1 MTKMNKEIF
10 DKILINDKNLIDKAM
25 AKKFEDDNPLSEA
38 LIYASDSGKRIR
50 PLVFLET
57 VKMLLGKEA
66 IDEKI
71 IDFSLCLEMVHAYSL
86 VHDDM
91 PCMDNDD
98 YRRGKLTV
106 HKKFGEDL
114 AVLVGDS
121 LLTFAFENIL
131 DLSVYDQRF
140 LLPGKYLAKA
150 SGKEGMIK
158 GQVFDIKADKNVDLA
173 YVLDVYKNKTARLFM
188 AALVMAG
195 LYAGVS
201 DEKIKKL
208 EDYAYYLGLS
218 FQLQDDI
225 LDKYDEIELNIL
237 SCISMDEAKKLLLD
251 FNKKAK
257 ENIKDF
263 KDNDFHIYLIDY
275 LTERI
280 KWKSILDKDLF

>member
-1 MTKMNKEIF
+1 MNKEIF
-10 DKILINDKNLIDKAM
+10 DEILINDKNLIDKAM

-208 EDYAYYLGLS
+208 EEYAYYLGLS

-280 KWKSILDKDLF
+280 K

>member
-1 MTKMNKEIF
+1 MTKMNKEVF
-10 DKILINDKNLIDKAM
+10 DEILINDKNLIDKAM
-25 AKKFEDDNPLSEA
+25 AKKFEDDNPLREA

-50 PLVFLET
+50 PVVFLET
-57 VKMLLGKEA
+57 VKMLLGEEA

-71 IDFSLCLEMVHAYSL
+71 IDLALSLEMVHAYSL

-121 LLTFAFENIL
+121 LLSFAFENVL
-131 DLSVYDQRF
+131 DLSIYDQRF
-140 LLPGKYLAKA
+140 LLPGKYLARA
-150 SGKEGMIK
+150 CGKDGMIR
-158 GQVFDIKADKNVDLA
+158 GQVFDIKAKKNADLS

-195 LYAGVS
+195 LYAKVS

-208 EDYAYYLGLS
+208 QDYAYYLGLS

>member
-1 MTKMNKEIF
+1 MTKMNKEVF
-10 DKILINDKNLIDKAM
+10 DEILINDKKLIDKAM
-25 AKKFEDDNPLSEA
+25 EKKFEDDNPLKEA

-50 PLVFLET
+50 PVVFLET
-57 VKMLLGKEA
+57 IKMLLGEEA

-71 IDFSLCLEMVHAYSL
+71 IDLALSLEMVHAYSL

-121 LLTFAFENIL
+121 LLSFAFENVL
-131 DLSVYDQRF
+131 DLSIYDQRF
-140 LLPGKYLAKA
+140 LLPGKYLARA
-150 SGKEGMIK
+150 CGKDGMIK
-158 GQVFDIKADKNVDLA
+158 GQVFDIKAKKSADLS

-195 LYAGVS
+195 LYAKVS
-201 DEKIKKL
+201 DKKIKKL

-280 KWKSILDKDLF
+280 K

>member
-1 MTKMNKEIF
+1 MNKEIF

-25 AKKFEDDNPLSEA
+25 AKKFKDDNPLSEA
-38 LIYASDSGKRIR
+38 LVYASDSGKRIR

-71 IDFSLCLEMVHAYSL
+71 IDLALCLEMIHAYSL

-106 HKKFGEDL
+106 HKKFGENL

-158 GQVFDIKADKNVDLA
+158 GQVFDIKADKNVDLS

-280 KWKSILDKDLF
+280 K

>member
-10 DKILINDKNLIDKAM
+10 DEILINDKNLIDKAM
-25 AKKFEDDNPLSEA
+25 AKKFEDDNPLKEA

-71 IDFSLCLEMVHAYSL
+71 IDLALCLEMVHAYSL

-106 HKKFGEDL
+106 HKKFGENL

-158 GQVFDIKADKNVDLA
+158 GQVFDIKADKNVDLS

>member
-1 MTKMNKEIF
+1 MTKMNKEVF
-10 DKILINDKNLIDKAM
+10 DEILINDKKLIDKAM
-25 AKKFEDDNPLSEA
+25 AKKFEDDNPLKEA

-50 PLVFLET
+50 PVVFLET
-57 VKMLLGKEA
+57 IKMLLGEEV

-71 IDFSLCLEMVHAYSL
+71 IDFALSLEMVHAYSL

-121 LLTFAFENIL
+121 LLSFAFENVL
-131 DLSVYDQRF
+131 ALSIYDQRF
-140 LLPGKYLAKA
+140 LLPGKYLARA
-150 SGKEGMIK
+150 CGKDGMIK
-158 GQVFDIKADKNVDLA
+158 GQVFDIKAKKNADLS

-195 LYAGVS
+195 LYAKVS

-280 KWKSILDKDLF
+280 K

>member
-71 IDFSLCLEMVHAYSL
+71 IDLALSLEMVHAYSL

-208 EDYAYYLGLS
+208 EEYAYYLGLS

-225 LDKYDEIELNIL
+225 LDKYNEIELNIL

>member
-1 MTKMNKEIF
+1 MTKMNKEVF
-10 DKILINDKNLIDKAM
+10 DEILINDKDLIDKAM
-25 AKKFEDDNPLSEA
+25 AKKFEDDNPLKEA

-50 PLVFLET
+50 PVVFLET
-57 VKMLLGKEA
+57 IKMLLGEEA

-71 IDFSLCLEMVHAYSL
+71 IDLALSLEMVHAYSL

-121 LLTFAFENIL
+121 LLSFAFENVL
-131 DLSVYDQRF
+131 DLSIYDQRF
-140 LLPGKYLAKA
+140 LLPGKYLARA
-150 SGKEGMIK
+150 CGKDGMIK
-158 GQVFDIKADKNVDLA
+158 GQVFDIKAKKNADLS

-195 LYAGVS
+195 LYAKVS

-237 SCISMDEAKKLLLD
+237 SCISMNEAKKLLLD

>member
-1 MTKMNKEIF
+1 MTKMNKEVF
-10 DKILINDKNLIDKAM
+10 DEILINDKKLIDKAM
-25 AKKFEDDNPLSEA
+25 AKKFEDDNPLKEA

-50 PLVFLET
+50 PVVFLET
-57 VKMLLGKEA
+57 IKMLLGEEA

-71 IDFSLCLEMVHAYSL
+71 IDLALSLEMVHAYSL

-121 LLTFAFENIL
+121 LLSFAFENVL
-131 DLSVYDQRF
+131 DLSIYDQRF
-140 LLPGKYLAKA
+140 LLPGKYLARA
-150 SGKEGMIK
+150 CGKDGMIR
-158 GQVFDIKADKNVDLA
+158 GQVFDIKAKKNADLS

-195 LYAGVS
+195 LYAKVS

-280 KWKSILDKDLF
+280 K

>member
-1 MTKMNKEIF
+1 MTRMNKEIF

-71 IDFSLCLEMVHAYSL
+71 IDLALSLEMVHAYSL

-150 SGKEGMIK
+150 CGKDGMIK
-158 GQVFDIKADKNVDLA
+158 GQVFDIKADKNVDLS

>member
-1 MTKMNKEIF
+1 MTKMNKEVF
-10 DKILINDKNLIDKAM
+10 DEILINDKKLIDKAM
-25 AKKFEDDNPLSEA
+25 AKKFEDDNPLKEA

-50 PLVFLET
+50 PVVFLET
-57 VKMLLGKEA
+57 IKMLLGEEA

-71 IDFSLCLEMVHAYSL
+71 IDLALSLEMVHAYSL

-121 LLTFAFENIL
+121 LLSFAFENVL
-131 DLSVYDQRF
+131 DLSIYDQRF
-140 LLPGKYLAKA
+140 LLPGKYLARA
-150 SGKEGMIK
+150 CGKDGMIK
-158 GQVFDIKADKNVDLA
+158 GQVFDIKAKKNADLS

-195 LYAGVS
+195 LYAKVS

-237 SCISMDEAKKLLLD
+237 SCISMEEAKKLLLD

>member
-1 MTKMNKEIF
+1 MTKMNKEVF
-10 DKILINDKNLIDKAM
+10 DEILINDKKLIDKAM
-25 AKKFEDDNPLSEA
+25 AKKFEDDNPLKEA

-50 PLVFLET
+50 PVVFLET
-57 VKMLLGKEA
+57 IKMLLGEEA

-71 IDFSLCLEMVHAYSL
+71 IDLALSLEMVHAYSL

-121 LLTFAFENIL
+121 LLSFAFENVL
-131 DLSVYDQRF
+131 DLSIYDQRF
-140 LLPGKYLAKA
+140 LLPGKYLARA
-150 SGKEGMIK
+150 CGKDGMIR
-158 GQVFDIKADKNVDLA
+158 GQVFDIKAKKNPDLS

-195 LYAGVS
+195 LYANVS

-237 SCISMDEAKKLLLD
+237 SCISMEEAKKLLLD

>member
-1 MTKMNKEIF
+1 MNKEIF

-25 AKKFEDDNPLSEA
+25 AKKFEDGNPLSKA

-71 IDFSLCLEMVHAYSL
+71 IDLALSLEMVHAYSL

-131 DLSVYDQRF
+131 DLSIYDQRF

-150 SGKEGMIK
+150 CGKEGMIK

-237 SCISMDEAKKLLLD
+237 SCISMDEAKKITVRL
-251 FNKKAK
+251 
-257 ENIKDF
+257 
-263 KDNDFHIYLIDY
+263 
-275 LTERI
+275 
-280 KWKSILDKDLF
+280 

>member
-1 MTKMNKEIF
+1 MTKMNKEVF
-10 DKILINDKNLIDKAM
+10 DEILINDKKLIDKAM

-50 PLVFLET
+50 PVVFLET
-57 VKMLLGKEA
+57 IKMLLGEDA

-71 IDFSLCLEMVHAYSL
+71 IDLALSLEMVHAYSL

-121 LLTFAFENIL
+121 LLSFAFENVL
-131 DLSVYDQRF
+131 DLGIHDQRF
-140 LLPGKYLAKA
+140 LLPGKYLARA
-150 SGKEGMIK
+150 CGKDGMIK
-158 GQVFDIKADKNVDLA
+158 GQVFDIKASKNADLS

-195 LYAGVS
+195 LYAKVS

-280 KWKSILDKDLF
+280 K

>member
-1 MTKMNKEIF
+1 MTKMNKEVF
-10 DKILINDKNLIDKAM
+10 DEILINDKDLIDKAM
-25 AKKFEDDNPLSEA
+25 AKKFEDDNPLKEA

-50 PLVFLET
+50 PVVFLET
-57 VKMLLGKEA
+57 IKMLLGEEA

-71 IDFSLCLEMVHAYSL
+71 IDLALSLEMVHAYSL

-121 LLTFAFENIL
+121 LLSFAFENVL
-131 DLSVYDQRF
+131 DLSIYDQRF
-140 LLPGKYLAKA
+140 LLPGKYLARA
-150 SGKEGMIK
+150 CGKDGMIK
-158 GQVFDIKADKNVDLA
+158 GQVFDIKAKKNADLS

-195 LYAGVS
+195 LYAKVS

-280 KWKSILDKDLF
+280 K

>member
-1 MTKMNKEIF
+1 MTKMNKEVF
-10 DKILINDKNLIDKAM
+10 DEILINDKDLIDKAM
-25 AKKFEDDNPLSEA
+25 AKKFEDDNPLKEA

-50 PLVFLET
+50 PVVFLET
-57 VKMLLGKEA
+57 IKMLLGEEA

-71 IDFSLCLEMVHAYSL
+71 IDLALSLEMVHAYSL

-121 LLTFAFENIL
+121 LLSFAFENVL
-131 DLSVYDQRF
+131 DLSIYDQRF
-140 LLPGKYLAKA
+140 LLPGKYLARA
-150 SGKEGMIK
+150 CGKDGMIK
-158 GQVFDIKADKNVDLA
+158 GQVFDIKAKKNADLS

-195 LYAGVS
+195 LYAKVS

-237 SCISMDEAKKLLLD
+237 SCISMNEAKKLLLD

-280 KWKSILDKDLF
+280 K

>member
-1 MTKMNKEIF
+1 MTKMNREIF
-10 DKILINDKNLIDKAM
+10 DEILINDKNLIDKAM
-25 AKKFEDDNPLSEA
+25 AKKFKDDNPLKEA

-50 PLVFLET
+50 PVVFLET
-57 VKMLLGKEA
+57 IKMLMGKEA
-66 IDEKI
+66 IDEKV
-71 IDFSLCLEMVHAYSL
+71 IDLALCIELVHAYSL

-106 HKKFGEDL
+106 HKKYGEDL

-131 DLSVYDQRF
+131 DLSIHDQRF
-140 LLPGKYLAKA
+140 LLPGKYLASA
-150 SGKEGMIK
+150 CGKEGMIK
-158 GQVFDIKADKNVDLA
+158 GQVFDIKADKNVDLS
-173 YVLDVYKNKTARLFM
+173 YILDVYKNKTARLFM

-195 LYAGVS
+195 FYAGV
-201 DEKIKKL
+201 DDKKIKKL

-237 SCISMDEAKKLLLD
+237 SCISIDEAKKLLLD

-280 KWKSILDKDLF
+280 KWKSILDKDLS

>member
-1 MTKMNKEIF
+1 MTKMNKEVF
-10 DKILINDKNLIDKAM
+10 DEILINDKKLIDKAM
-25 AKKFEDDNPLSEA
+25 AKKFEDDNPLKEA

-50 PLVFLET
+50 PVVFLET
-57 VKMLLGKEA
+57 IKMLLGEEA

-71 IDFSLCLEMVHAYSL
+71 IDLALSLEMVHAYSL

-121 LLTFAFENIL
+121 LLSFAFENVL
-131 DLSVYDQRF
+131 DLSIYDQRF
-140 LLPGKYLAKA
+140 LLSGKYLARA
-150 SGKEGMIK
+150 CGKDGMIR
-158 GQVFDIKADKNVDLA
+158 GQVFDIKAKKNADLS

-195 LYAGVS
+195 LYANVS

-237 SCISMDEAKKLLLD
+237 SCISMEEAKKLLLD

-280 KWKSILDKDLF
+280 K

>member
-1 MTKMNKEIF
+1 MNKEVF
-10 DKILINDKNLIDKAM
+10 DEILINDKKLIDKAM
-25 AKKFEDDNPLSEA
+25 AKKFEDDNPLKEA

-50 PLVFLET
+50 PVVFLET
-57 VKMLLGKEA
+57 IKMLLGEEV

-71 IDFSLCLEMVHAYSL
+71 IDFALSLEMVHAYSL

-121 LLTFAFENIL
+121 LLSFAFENVL
-131 DLSVYDQRF
+131 ALSIYDQRF
-140 LLPGKYLAKA
+140 LLPGKYLARA
-150 SGKEGMIK
+150 CGKDGMIK
-158 GQVFDIKADKNVDLA
+158 GQVFDIKAKKNADSS

-195 LYAGVS
+195 LYAKVS

-280 KWKSILDKDLF
+280 K

>member
-1 MTKMNKEIF
+1 MTKMNKEVF
-10 DKILINDKNLIDKAM
+10 DEILINDKKLIDKAM
-25 AKKFEDDNPLSEA
+25 AKKFEDDNPLKEA

-50 PLVFLET
+50 PVVFLET
-57 VKMLLGKEA
+57 IKMLLGEEA

-71 IDFSLCLEMVHAYSL
+71 IDLALSLEMVHAYSL

-121 LLTFAFENIL
+121 LLSFAFENVL
-131 DLSVYDQRF
+131 DLSIYDQRF
-140 LLPGKYLAKA
+140 LLPGKYLARA
-150 SGKEGMIK
+150 CGKDGMIR
-158 GQVFDIKADKNVDLA
+158 GQVFDIKAKKNADLS

-195 LYAGVS
+195 LYANVS

-237 SCISMDEAKKLLLD
+237 SCISMEEAKKLLLD

>member
-1 MTKMNKEIF
+1 MTNMNRDIF
-10 DKILINDKNLIDKAM
+10 DEILINDKKIIDEAM
-25 AKKFEDDNPLSEA
+25 TNKFEDDNPLKEA
-38 LIYASDSGKRIR
+38 LIYASNSGKRIR
-50 PLVFLET
+50 PIIFLET
-57 VKMLLGKEA
+57 VKMLLGKDS

-71 IDFSLCLEMVHAYSL
+71 IDLALSLEMVHAYSL

-121 LLTFAFENIL
+121 LLSFAFENVL
-131 DLSVYDQRF
+131 DLSIYDQRF
-140 LLPGKYLAKA
+140 LLPGKYLARA
-150 SGKEGMIK
+150 CGKDGMIK
-158 GQVFDIKADKNVDLA
+158 GQVLDIKADKNPDLS

-188 AALVMAG
+188 AAIVMAG
-195 LYAGVS
+195 LYAEAS

-257 ENIKDF
+257 ENIEDF

>member
-1 MTKMNKEIF
+1 MTRMNKEIF
-10 DKILINDKNLIDKAM
+10 DEILINDKNLIDKAM

-173 YVLDVYKNKTARLFM
+173 YVLDVYKNKTASLFM

-208 EDYAYYLGLS
+208 EEYAYYLGLS

>member
-1 MTKMNKEIF
+1 MTKMNKEVF
-10 DKILINDKNLIDKAM
+10 DEILINDKNLIDKAM
-25 AKKFEDDNPLSEA
+25 AKKFEDDNPLREA

-50 PLVFLET
+50 PVVFLET
-57 VKMLLGKEA
+57 VKMLLREEA

-71 IDFSLCLEMVHAYSL
+71 IDLALSLEMVHAYSL

-121 LLTFAFENIL
+121 LLSFAFENVL
-131 DLSVYDQRF
+131 DLSIYDQRF
-140 LLPGKYLAKA
+140 LLPGKYLARA
-150 SGKEGMIK
+150 CGKDGMIR
-158 GQVFDIKADKNVDLA
+158 GQVFDIKAKKNADLS

-195 LYAGVS
+195 LYAKFS

-237 SCISMDEAKKLLLD
+237 SCISMDAAKKLLLD

>member
-10 DKILINDKNLIDKAM
+10 DEILINDKNLIDRAM
-25 AKKFEDDNPLSEA
+25 AKKFEDDNPLKEA

-50 PLVFLET
+50 PIVFLET
-57 VKMLLGKEA
+57 IKMLLGEEA

-71 IDFSLCLEMVHAYSL
+71 IDLALSLEMVHAYSL

-121 LLTFAFENIL
+121 LLTFAFENVL
-131 DLSVYDQRF
+131 DLSIYDQRF

-150 SGKEGMIK
+150 CGKEGMIR
-158 GQVFDIKADKNVDLA
+158 GQVFDIKACKNVDLS

-195 LYAGVS
+195 LYAKAS

>member
-1 MTKMNKEIF
+1 MTKMNREIF
-10 DKILINDKNLIDKAM
+10 DEILINDKNLIDKAM
-25 AKKFEDDNPLSEA
+25 AKKFEDDNPLKEA

-50 PLVFLET
+50 PVVFLET
-57 VKMLLGKEA
+57 IKMLMGKEA

-71 IDFSLCLEMVHAYSL
+71 IDLALCLELVHAYSL

-131 DLSVYDQRF
+131 DLSIHDQRF
-140 LLPGKYLAKA
+140 LLPGKYLASA
-150 SGKEGMIK
+150 CGKEGMIK
-158 GQVFDIKADKNVDLA
+158 GQVFDIKADKNVDLS

-208 EDYAYYLGLS
+208 EEYSYYLGLS

-237 SCISMDEAKKLLLD
+237 SCISIDEAKKLLLD

-280 KWKSILDKDLF
+280 KWKSILDKDLS

>member
-1 MTKMNKEIF
+1 MTKMNKEVF
-10 DKILINDKNLIDKAM
+10 DEILINDKKLIDKAM
-25 AKKFEDDNPLSEA
+25 AKKFEDDNPLKEA

-50 PLVFLET
+50 PVVFLET
-57 VKMLLGKEA
+57 IKMLLGEEA

-71 IDFSLCLEMVHAYSL
+71 IDLALSLEMVHAYSL

-121 LLTFAFENIL
+121 LLSFAFENVL
-131 DLSVYDQRF
+131 DLSIYDQRF
-140 LLPGKYLAKA
+140 LLPGKYLARA
-150 SGKEGMIK
+150 CGKDGMIK
-158 GQVFDIKADKNVDLA
+158 GQVFDIKAKKNADLS

-195 LYAGVS
+195 LYAKVS

-237 SCISMDEAKKLLLD
+237 SCISMEEAKKLLLD

-280 KWKSILDKDLF
+280 K